1 MRHPITPFVLLY
13 LLAGLMVADIVTT
26 FVGVGI
32 MGATELSP
40 ICAITGFWLFM
51 LLKVVVSA
59 MCVCVIHQYSIPAA
73 PTASVYFIE
82 FLIALYIV
90 VCAHNIY
97 QIAGQIS

>member
-40 ICAITGFWLFM
+40 ICDMVGFQLFIVI
-51 LLKVVVSA
+51 KVIVSA
-59 MCVCVIHQYSIPAA
+59 ACVYVIHKYSIPAA
-73 PTASVYFIE
+73 PAASTYFIA
-82 FLIALYIV
+82 FLIAFYAV
-90 VCAHNIY
+90 VCALNLC
-97 QIAGQIS
+97 QIAGQVL